1 MQGVLPRSQPLLRK
15 VKLIFIN
22 LFLIIV
28 IIIFI
33 TIVINIISDEQETDH
48 DGHQHV
54 LHHNGQHDGGGPLH
68 RSCPQNLER
77 TFAALCNIIFQV
89 EYLKLKLQ
97 NCITYETGVS

>member
-1 MQGVLPRSQPLLRK
+1 M
-15 VKLIFIN
+15 
-22 LFLIIV
+22 
-28 IIIFI
+28 
-33 TIVINIISDEQETDH
+33 SDEQETDH

-97 NCITYETGVS
+97 IVSLMKQGYLEAWVCSTIGAVS